1 MRLHRSFLGSTKRAV
16 PETQWKYMTRRE
28 KLIDQIKDE
37 EERIAALATDQRR
50 NEWIDAYRRWARG
63 K

>member
-1 MRLHRSFLGSTKRAV
+1 MRLHRSFPGSTERAV

-28 KLIDQIKDE
+28 ELITQIKDE
-37 EERIAALATDQRR
+37 EERIAALAADQRR
-50 NEWIDAYRRWARG
+50 NEWIDAYRRWAHG